1 MKRLRWYLVV
11 APLLV
16 VLLAAGAAAQQ
27 REAGE
32 RVVTRQ
38 ELRSTI
44 ATQEQYHSALT
55 LLGNVIGTGVSAD
68 ASGRG
73 VIKVYASSS
82 AVRGVPT
89 RLDGVPVIVEVTG
102 PFVAFQG
109 QGNGNGN
116 GNGRGG
122 GGGGGFDRT
131 ARYRPAPIG
140 VSTGHPDITAGTIG
154 ARVTDGV
161 NVYALSNNHVYANLN
176 AANVGDNV
184 LQPGAFDGG
193 VDPDDAFAT
202 LWDFG
207 VLGFDIFEVNVVDAA
222 IALSSPSE
230 LSNATP
236 PDGYGV
242 PRVETIPAAVGLRVM
257 KYGRTTGLS
266 KARITDINVFTI
278 VQYGPDFFLWFDQ
291 QILISGVGFSAP
303 GDSGSLIVGAR
314 GADARKPVGLL
325 FAGGSSSTL
334 ANPIDAVLA
343 ELGVWIDG
351 Q

>member
-16 VLLAAGAAAQQ
+16 VLLAAGAVAQQ
-27 REAGE
+27 REAPE
-32 RVVTRQ
+32 RVVTQQ

-55 LLGNVIGTGVSAD
+55 LLRNVIGTGVSAD

-89 RLDGVPVIVEVTG
+89 QLDGVPVIVEVTG

-116 GNGRGG
+116 GKGG
-122 GGGGGFDRT
+122 GGGPPFDRT

-176 AANVGDNV
+176 AANIGDNV

-193 VDPDDAFAT
+193 VDPGDAFAT
-202 LWDFG
+202 LWNFG
-207 VLGFDIFEVNVVDAA
+207 VLGFSVLEVNVIDAA

-257 KYGRTTGLS
+257 KYGRTTGLT
-266 KARITDINVFTI
+266 KARVSDINVFTI

-291 QILISGVGFSAP
+291 QILISGVNFSAG
-303 GDSGSLIVGAR
+303 GDSGSLVVGAQ

-325 FAGGSSSTL
+325 FAGGFNSTL

-343 ELGVWIDG
+343 EFGVWIDG
-351 Q
+351 E

>member
-1 MKRLRWYLVV
+1 M
-11 APLLV
+11 LV

-27 REAGE
+27 REIGE
-32 RVVTRQ
+32 RVVSRQ

-44 ATQEQYHSALT
+44 ATQEQYTAALT
-55 LLGNVIGTGVSAD
+55 LLGNVIGTGVSVD

-73 VIKVYASSS
+73 VVKVYASSS
-82 AVRGVPT
+82 AVRGVPSQ
-89 RLDGVPVIVEVTG
+89 LDGVPVIVEVTG

-116 GNGRGG
+116 GNGKGG
-122 GGGGGFDRT
+122 GGGGPAFDRT

-176 AANVGDNV
+176 AANIGDNV
-184 LQPGAFDGG
+184 LQPGDFDGG
-193 VDPDDAFAT
+193 VNPDDAFGT

-207 VLGFDIFEVNVVDAA
+207 VLGFSVLDVNVVDAA

-257 KYGRTTGLS
+257 KYGRTTGLT
-266 KARITDINVFTI
+266 KARVTDINVFTI

-291 QILISGVGFSAP
+291 QILIGGVNFSAG
-303 GDSGSLIVGAR
+303 GDSGSLIVGAQ

-325 FAGGSSSTL
+325 FAGGFNSTL

-351 Q
+351 E